1 MIPIGRKF
9 KMYMAHDVPGRLRVK
24 LERLRNNPHQ
34 LNKVS
39 ELLSISGVYK
49 TNINT
54 VTGSVVVMYDPLS
67 VSSPELIAIL
77 NVNGYPI
84 DTQKKELQDKKRV
97 ETHEKIALTVGRATF
112 SWIASRVLE
121 ANGLSLIAAFI

>member
-1 MIPIGRKF
+1 
-9 KMYMAHDVPGRLRVK
+9 MYMAHDVPGRLRVK
-24 LERLRNNPHQ
+24 LERLRNNPYQ

-84 DTQKKELQDKKRV
+84 DTQKKELQNKKRV

-112 SWIASRVLE
+112 SWIAGRVLE